1 VGGAAEEVELE
12 RAAAAGRVGGGGGGS
27 HGQLRRT
34 HRRRRRDP
42 LYFCWREK
50 RGRASERLRRLE
62 DDDGRGM
69 EVDLVSCRQMGLGL
83 ICSTFSQEMREMG
96 LNFSVAISCC
106 LNVDFSLDRNIYAC

>member
-50 RGRASERLRRLE
+50 RGRASERLRLE